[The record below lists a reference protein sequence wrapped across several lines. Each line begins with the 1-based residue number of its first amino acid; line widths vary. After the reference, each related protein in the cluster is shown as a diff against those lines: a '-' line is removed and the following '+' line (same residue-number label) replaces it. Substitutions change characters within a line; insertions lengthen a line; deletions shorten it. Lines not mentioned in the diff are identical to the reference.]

1 MLRRRLFILVLLAAS
16 CFFSIGSSAQEPE
29 AAPDPVKWSLKAAP
43 PDAAK
48 TAIVELTA
56 QIQTGWHLYS
66 TERVEGGPSPTRI
79 TLVANQGLEISGEID
94 SPAPH
99 SAYDPN
105 FQVATESYEG
115 AVTFK
120 IPVKMLAG
128 TSPDKIKVQVR
139 YQTCTS
145 TICLPPKLLELETS
159 FNRVESKTAA
169 PAAAAPET
177 AGKISLI
184 AGNVIP
190 DFDFTDFG
198 GRGRRFSEFRGG
210 VVLLDFWASWCSPCL
225 ADIPDLKKAYLKF
238 QGQGFEILGMNSEGL
253 GQSDNDPVFLK
264 EAQLRAQE
272 IVRTRGVNWPQS
284 ANGTSIPVAARL
296 GIESLP
302 AKILVDREGR
312 FVARIAKISELEAL
326 LVTLLKPKP

>member
-1 MLRRRLFILVLLAAS
+1 MSRRRLFTIVLLAAS
-16 CFFSIGSSAQEPE
+16 CFLSNEVRGQEPE

-43 PDAAK
+43 SDAAN
-48 TAIVELTA
+48 TTIVELTA

-115 AVTFK
+115 SVTFK
-120 IPVKMLAG
+120 IPVKAVTG
-128 TSPDKIKVQVR
+128 TSPEKIKVQVR

-159 FNRVESKTAA
+159 FDRVESKTAG
-169 PAAAAPET
+169 PVSPTTAAD
-177 AGKISLI
+177 KSI
-184 AGNVIP
+184 ALTTGALTP

-198 GRGRRFSEFRGG
+198 GKVRRLTEFRGRI
-210 VVLLDFWASWCSPCL
+210 VLLDFWASWCSPCL

-238 QGQGFEILGMNSEGL
+238 QAQGFEILGMNSEGL
-253 GQSDNDPVFLK
+253 GQSDNDPAFVK
-264 EAQLRAQE
+264 EAQLRARE

-284 ANGTSIPVAARL
+284 ANETSLPVAVRL
-296 GIESLP
+296 GVESLP
-302 AKILVDREGR
+302 AKILIDREGR
-312 FVARIAKISELEAL
+312 FVARISKVSELEAL
-326 LVTLLKPKP
+326 LGTLLKQ